1 LVYDAPK
8 GLGVWDELPLLRNSY
23 GAAEAAAGS
32 FVSKRIAASNSVT
45 EGVYKFVVD
54 KEGKI
59 WLAKVTEDIPH
70 SALVP
75 KGEGVR
81 GAGYVAVKNGKANV
95 NGRSGHYMAETPL
108 LGEKAR
114 LYDKA
119 IRQTF
124 KDHGIE
130 VLENHVGLGGRA
142 MRLPQ

>member
-1 LVYDAPK
+1 
-8 GLGVWDELPLLRNSY
+8 
-23 GAAEAAAGS
+23 
-32 FVSKRIAASNSVT
+32 
-45 EGVYKFVVD
+45 
-54 KEGKI
+54 
-59 WLAKVTEDIPH
+59 
-70 SALVP
+70 
-75 KGEGVR
+75 
-81 GAGYVAVKNGKANV
+81 VKNGKANV